1 MSESVLQ
8 LNPQLDLVLERVV
21 DVPSHLVWAAWTQP
35 AHIMKWFTPAPWKTV
50 DCTIDLRPGGIFHT
64 VMQSPEG
71 QRFPNSGCWLE
82 VVPSSK
88 LVWTT
93 ALEPGFRPIA
103 APAPGAA
110 APLLFTAVITLEP
123 QGADRTKYTATVI
136 HASPEDRQKHVE
148 MGFHQGW
155 GLALDQLVALFRNS

>member
-21 DVPSHLVWAAWTQP
+21 DVPAHLVWAAWTEP
-35 AHIMKWFTPAPWKTV
+35 DHIMKWFTPAPWKTV
-50 DCTIDLRPGGIFHT
+50 DCTIDLRPGGIFRT

-82 VVPSSK
+82 IVPNSK

-103 APAPGAA
+103 AAAPDAA
-110 APLLFTAVITLEP
+110 APFLFTCVIALEP
-123 QGADRTKYTATVI
+123 QGARRTQYTATVI

-155 GLALDQLVALFRNS
+155 GQALDQLVTLFRNS